1 MVFVLKDI
9 AAEFNTKIP
18 DVAFGIMLTL
28 MMRPVGALIFG
39 WLADR
44 YGRRPT
50 LMVNIACFSLLELLS
65 GFSPN
70 LATLL
75 VLRAL
80 FGIAMG
86 GEWGV
91 GGALT
96 METVPPNGS
105 RLVSHGS

>member
-1 MVFVLKDI
+1 GIFVLNS
-9 AAEFNTKIP
+9 AAISFNTKIP

-28 MMRPVGALIFG
+28 MMRPLGALIFG

-70 LATLL
+70 LATLMVNIACFSL
-75 VLRAL
+75 LELLSGFSPKRA
-80 FGIAMG
+80 
-86 GEWGV
+86 
-91 GGALT
+91 
-96 METVPPNGS
+96 
-105 RLVSHGS
+105 